1 MQQKNPLYGANTFK
15 KALEDDSEDGYISPQ
30 DISIKDEKI
39 WDPTDEE
46 ILSYA
51 LKLGYDIEKDP
62 DELFEVAYY
71 YMKYPLPEGW
81 KRGIMKTT
89 KELVYINFL
98 TGEIEV
104 STEIE
109 EMAHQMYLE
118 KKSEMNQKNISIFKN
133 PPEKKE
139 ITTVVPR
146 KKIPPINPLQKSN
159 NSNGIKSLPGINSNS
174 KSNKKND
181 DLQFSNKK
189 NDINKDINFD
199 YYKNQNENI
208 IKLNNNIDKF
218 LENSINEKEFK
229 DLYNNK
235 NNIENNDKNEIK
247 NNENKNKEK
256 ELKLNLEENKKKNY
270 EFFLNLQDDEEE
282 DEELEE
288 GEEEEDIIH
297 KDDKEEKDNKED
309 SFLQQMLKREK
320 EIEELR
326 KQKEKDIEN
335 ALNKN
340 DNLKNIIDIK
350 KIKCESDGGV
360 DGEKKNEKNSEKKSD
375 IAQNPENIKLFKEKK
390 EYLKKK
396 LEELQEYK
404 EEKKI
409 IYQDK
414 KDEYEKLK
422 NEKNNNYKNKLKEG
436 INKNKQKLEKQF
448 KEKLELYEKQLINK
462 KNKEEKKYKDELI
475 HNIKSKKEEDKE
487 VIKKREE
494 KQKEELKQK
503 KNELLKEIENLK
515 KVKIINETN
524 LSQKKINLQKNILL
538 IEEKKNLEKK
548 NKTKKNEL
556 EIKNIENNLEK
567 EFQQNKQNLSKKYT
581 KLTLPLPL
589 PLPAI
594 NENNNLDDDFK
605 PNLLNDIQK
614 VIDEEYEMNCKA
626 FEQELENKKLKE
638 IDKYI
643 NMMTNDKNEQI
654 DFYKSEISSL
664 QKDYYKSISNI
675 RNNCQKNKFNNEN
688 ILKLKFE
695 QTLNGYEQT
704 KKIILEQNKQLMN
717 HINDNLHKLLI
728 GNYSLKQTEIKL
740 DEFLLNLKDTYLL
753 VYQKNKNNFD
763 MYENDYIFKTQFI
776 KYLLDIINHMIQLF
790 NTKAKTQK
798 DNNNNEDDIL
808 KNESERNMAEN
819 LLLFCNEKI
828 NEYRKKYKKVKNI
841 SIFSFMNGNLMKSQS
856 FDNSNIHEFD
866 DINKTILF
874 DATSRR
880 RRKKNNNNEIN
891 DTIDKNINININ
903 TKNNINSNNEIDS
916 NIDNING
923 NINTNN
929 NNIPQLIYIEI
940 DKEKNTVVPTIPE
953 NVLSNLN
960 EDILMLYSDIIL
972 FLKSEYNKILQIN
985 QKIKENNNNNNIST
999 NLNIIIL
1006 DKIKSYS
1013 EESFNYLLVNYK
1025 KNDQHLNIKK
1035 KLRLILNH
1043 IEEYKNN
1050 FNLDKYLS
1058 NNNTSNNNNNNNNN
1072 NIEEDTDIV
1081 NQMPINNQKMNKNY
1095 TSINNYINKTQDIT
1109 NNYKA
1114 NNKNN
1119 SKKFSSVNEVIKE
1132 KEEQKQ
1138 SGDDLNLS
1146 KSVLA
1151 NYNKNNIYGTFNNF
1165 YRYYN
1170 TNTLSDKMTNPS
1182 LYKFFNYKKNKYELD
1197 KSLGKITM
1205 P

>member
-189 NDINKDINFD
+189 NDINKDLNFD
-199 YYKNQNENI
+199 LYKNQNENI

-375 IAQNPENIKLFKEKK
+375 VAQNPENIKLFKEKK

-494 KQKEELKQK
+494 KQKEELKRK

-589 PLPAI
+589 PLPAF

-675 RNNCQKNKFNNEN
+675 RNNFQKNKSNNEN
-688 ILKLKFE
+688 NLKLKFE
-695 QTLNGYEQT
+695 NTLNGYEQT
-704 KKIILEQNKQLMN
+704 KKLILEQNKQLMN

-798 DNNNNEDDIL
+798 DNNNNKEDDIL

-880 RRKKNNNNEIN
+880 RKKNNNNEIN

-929 NNIPQLIYIEI
+929 NKNNIPELIYIEI
-940 DKEKNTVVPTIPE
+940 GKEKNSVVPTIPE

-972 FLKSEYNKILQIN
+972 FLKNEYNKILQIN
-985 QKIKENNNNNNIST
+985 QKIKESNNNNIST

-1013 EESFNYLLVNYK
+1013 EESFNYLLLNYK

-1058 NNNTSNNNNNNNNN
+1058 NNNTSNNNNN

-1138 SGDDLNLS
+1138 SGDNLNLS

-1170 TNTLSDKMTNPS
+1170 SNTLSDKITNP
-1182 LYKFFNYKKNKYELD
+1182 LLCKFFNYKKNEYELD

>member
-189 NDINKDINFD
+189 NDINKDLNFD
-199 YYKNQNENI
+199 LYKNQNENI

-350 KIKCESDGGV
+350 KIECESDGGV

-375 IAQNPENIKLFKEKK
+375 VAQNPENIKLFKEKK

-589 PLPAI
+589 PLPAL

-675 RNNCQKNKFNNEN
+675 RNNFQINKSNNEN
-688 ILKLKFE
+688 NLKLKFE
-695 QTLNGYEQT
+695 NTLNGYEQT
-704 KKIILEQNKQLMN
+704 KKLILEQNKQLMS

-798 DNNNNEDDIL
+798 DNNNNKEDDIL

-856 FDNSNIHEFD
+856 FENSNIHEFD

-874 DATSRR
+874 DATSR

-916 NIDNING
+916 NIDKIND

-929 NNIPQLIYIEI
+929 NNIPELIYIEI
-940 DKEKNTVVPTIPE
+940 DKEKNSVVPTIPE

-972 FLKSEYNKILQIN
+972 FLKNEYNKILQIN
-985 QKIKENNNNNNIST
+985 QKIKESNNNNIST

-1013 EESFNYLLVNYK
+1013 EESFNYLLLNYK

-1058 NNNTSNNNNNNNNN
+1058 NNNTSNNNN

-1138 SGDDLNLS
+1138 SGDNLNLS

-1170 TNTLSDKMTNPS
+1170 SNTLSDKMTNPS

>member
-1 MQQKNPLYGANTFK
+1 M
-15 KALEDDSEDGYISPQ
+15 
-30 DISIKDEKI
+30 
-39 WDPTDEE
+39 
-46 ILSYA
+46 
-51 LKLGYDIEKDP
+51 
-62 DELFEVAYY
+62 
-71 YMKYPLPEGW
+71 
-81 KRGIMKTT
+81 
-89 KELVYINFL
+89 
-98 TGEIEV
+98 
-104 STEIE
+104 
-109 EMAHQMYLE
+109 
-118 KKSEMNQKNISIFKN
+118 
-133 PPEKKE
+133 
-139 ITTVVPR
+139 
-146 KKIPPINPLQKSN
+146 
-159 NSNGIKSLPGINSNS
+159 
-174 KSNKKND
+174 
-181 DLQFSNKK
+181 
-189 NDINKDINFD
+189 
-199 YYKNQNENI
+199 
-208 IKLNNNIDKF
+208 
-218 LENSINEKEFK
+218 
-229 DLYNNK
+229 
-235 NNIENNDKNEIK
+235 
-247 NNENKNKEK
+247 
-256 ELKLNLEENKKKNY
+256 
-270 EFFLNLQDDEEE
+270 
-282 DEELEE
+282 
-288 GEEEEDIIH
+288 
-297 KDDKEEKDNKED
+297 
-309 SFLQQMLKREK
+309 
-320 EIEELR
+320 
-326 KQKEKDIEN
+326 
-335 ALNKN
+335 
-340 DNLKNIIDIK
+340 
-350 KIKCESDGGV
+350 
-360 DGEKKNEKNSEKKSD
+360 
-375 IAQNPENIKLFKEKK
+375 
-390 EYLKKK
+390 
-396 LEELQEYK
+396 
-404 EEKKI
+404 
-409 IYQDK
+409 
-414 KDEYEKLK
+414 
-422 NEKNNNYKNKLKEG
+422 
-436 INKNKQKLEKQF
+436 
-448 KEKLELYEKQLINK
+448 
-462 KNKEEKKYKDELI
+462 
-475 HNIKSKKEEDKE
+475 
-487 VIKKREE
+487 
-494 KQKEELKQK
+494 
-503 KNELLKEIENLK
+503 
-515 KVKIINETN
+515 
-524 LSQKKINLQKNILL
+524 
-538 IEEKKNLEKK
+538 
-548 NKTKKNEL
+548 

-581 KLTLPLPL
+581 KLTLPL

-675 RNNCQKNKFNNEN
+675 RNNFQKNKSNNEN
-688 ILKLKFE
+688 NLKLKFE
-695 QTLNGYEQT
+695 NTLNGYEQT
-704 KKIILEQNKQLMN
+704 KKLILEQNKQLMN

-798 DNNNNEDDIL
+798 DNNNKEDDIL

-856 FDNSNIHEFD
+856 FENSNIHEFD

-874 DATSRR
+874 DATSR

-916 NIDNING
+916 NVDNING

-929 NNIPQLIYIEI
+929 NNIPELIYIEI
-940 DKEKNTVVPTIPE
+940 DKEKNSVIPTIPE

-972 FLKSEYNKILQIN
+972 FLKNEYNKILQIN
-985 QKIKENNNNNNIST
+985 QKIKESNNNNIST

-1013 EESFNYLLVNYK
+1013 EESFNYLLLNYK

-1058 NNNTSNNNNNNNNN
+1058 NNNTSNNNN

-1170 TNTLSDKMTNPS
+1170 SNTLSDKMTNPS